1 MVRPFLAFTS
11 GFSYCSCSNRWFA
24 FFNCPCLLTTF
35 FNYPC
40 PLGGWYQQNLPH
52 HCHFGN
58 ASRPK
63 CAQKQYINTYER
75 KKRSLHFIYSCA
87 TPLIYIVINRE
98 KEEEEQTPIHYYGK
112 SRCGTTV
119 NNEVS
124 GTFPSR
130 YWVYL

>member
-1 MVRPFLAFTS
+1 MLVTNGGVDF
-11 GFSYCSCSNRWFA
+11 NRFWK
-24 FFNCPCLLTTF
+24 
-35 FNYPC
+35 
-40 PLGGWYQQNLPH
+40 
-52 HCHFGN
+52 CH
-58 ASRPK
+58 SDIRLK
-63 CAQKQYINTYER
+63 SAQKPNIISGKR
-75 KKRSLHFIYSCA
+75 KKRLDHIIYSRA

-130 YWVYL
+130 Y